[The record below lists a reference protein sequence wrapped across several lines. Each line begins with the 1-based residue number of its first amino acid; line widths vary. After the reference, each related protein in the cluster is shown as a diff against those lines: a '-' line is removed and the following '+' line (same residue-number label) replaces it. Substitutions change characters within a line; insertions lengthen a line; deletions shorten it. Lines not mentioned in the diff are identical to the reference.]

1 MPNTHLYQNPVL
13 IIKAL
18 EDGVTVLLSAEEGS
32 DGPHPERLD
41 CGEVLLVPMPGH
53 QVIRVRGHAQVFT
66 PEHIVEAESGL
77 VIGGH
82 S

>member
-1 MPNTHLYQNPVL
+1 MSQQPTI

-18 EDGVTVLLSAEEGS
+18 EDGVIVLFSIPEIES
-32 DGPHPERLD
+32 YPPERMD
-41 CGEVLLVPMPGH
+41 KGEVLLLPMPDKYPG
-53 QVIRVRGHAQVFT
+53 IRIRGHAQVYT
-66 PEHIVEAESGL
+66 PDHIVEAESGL

>member
-1 MPNTHLYQNPVL
+1 MSQQPIV

-18 EDGVTVLLSAEEGS
+18 EDGVIVLFSIPEIES
-32 DGPHPERLD
+32 CPPERMD
-41 CGEVLLVPMPGH
+41 KGEVLVLPMPDKHPG
-53 QVIRVRGHAQVFT
+53 IRVRGRAQVYT
-66 PEHIVEAESGL
+66 PEHIVESESGL